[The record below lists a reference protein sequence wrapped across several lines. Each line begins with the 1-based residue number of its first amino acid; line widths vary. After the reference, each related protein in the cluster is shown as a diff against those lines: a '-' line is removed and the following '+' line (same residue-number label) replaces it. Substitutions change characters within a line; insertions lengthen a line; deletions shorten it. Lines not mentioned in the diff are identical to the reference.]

1 MIGCS
6 GRCELSGRHALV
18 LGICLLFA
26 AVDVHAQQ
34 CTRTVKADVVA
45 IDQAYFINRLGT
57 ARPGGLLFA
66 LRSDV
71 ESTDAA
77 NSALQP
83 GRVQLKSYKR
93 PRPFVLRANVGDC
106 VDIKFQNLLANNP
119 TDPVQPMTR
128 NVSLHITGMSLRESI
143 ASDGMW
149 VGQNPPG
156 ATGMSGDVAPG
167 ASITYKLYASAEGSF
182 LIYSQPGDF
191 NNFGT
196 QQLTM
201 GLFGALNVEPAGA
214 EWYRSQVTQSDLAMA
229 TNGSFPDGHPKINY
243 DAVYPPG
250 NPRAGKPILRML
262 DADNNVAHSDLTAV
276 ITGPHHGL
284 FPGDGGNNP
293 ILPNRNWP
301 FREVT
306 VHYHES
312 QDVVQAWAYF
322 YPQNS
327 AVTRR
332 REPSVHGVAQT
343 PDEGV
348 LSRRSVERLSLLPR
362 RSRSLPHPARR
373 RGGHARASPSRASVA
388 AFGHGPG
395 QQLSRQPVDRA
406 GCVVHARA
414 GVRRQRQSQPHRRR
428 LDLPLPLLSAL
439 RVRHV
444 GALPR
449 ARRLRSGHA
458 ARRRAARRIRR
469 ARASRSRDQD
479 RHADSRDRSAAEHA
493 DGAAAV
499 EGRDRRRKGEAR
511 RRRVPRL
518 SVLHPRH
525 PRTSRAAS
533 AAGLRRRSENE
544 RGVRRRS
551 AAPSDHGRGR
561 LQRTAHAHRLEQRPV
576 EHHRLPTAGRRH
588 AIGEAGD
595 VVLRTA
601 PASELHAKRRGAAV
615 QGERTAARSAT
626 RRAVRR
632 SGGRRRKRSGDR
644 GTALPRCRFTGRCRL
659 QQGGMALSAAA
670 HDGALAG
677 RERLRH
683 EQASAGAAVLP
694 RRGERRH

>member
-66 LRSDV
+66 LR
-71 ESTDAA
+71 
-77 NSALQP
+77 
-83 GRVQLKSYKR
+83 
-93 PRPFVLRANVGDC
+93 
-106 VDIKFQNLLANNP
+106 
-119 TDPVQPMTR
+119 
-128 NVSLHITGMSLRESI
+128 
-143 ASDGMW
+143 SDGMW

-262 DADNNVAHSDLTAV
+262 DADNNVAHSELTAV

-327 AVTRR
+327 GVTAHVPTVNAGSDSFAINYGLGGIAP
-332 REPSVHGVAQT
+332 EI
-343 PDEGV
+343 
-348 LSRRSVERLSLLPR
+348 LSN
-362 RSRSLPHPARR
+362 
-373 RGGHARASPSRASVA
+373 
-388 AFGHGPG
+388 
-395 QQLSRQPVDRA
+395 
-406 GCVVHARA
+406 
-414 GVRRQRQSQPHRRR
+414 
-428 LDLPLPLLSAL
+428 
-439 RVRHV
+439 
-444 GALPR
+444 
-449 ARRLRSGHA
+449 
-458 ARRRAARRIRR
+458 RIRIGP
-469 ARASRSRDQD
+469 S
-479 RHADSRDRSAAEHA
+479 ADCPECKFEEFFLSSWPQGDPGIVVDVPANAEVSTPCQFDA
-493 DGAAAV
+493 QFLG
-499 EGRDRRRKGEAR
+499 
-511 RRRVPRL
+511 
-518 SVLHPRH
+518 
-525 PRTSRAAS
+525 
-533 AAGLRRRSENE
+533 
-544 RGVRRRS
+544 
-551 AAPSDHGRGR
+551 APSLGGVS
-561 LQRTAHAHRLEQRPV
+561 RPCM
-576 EHHRLPTAGRRH
+576 ESRKLPTKAFYPDDPSNVYH
-588 AIGEAGD
+588 SYLGD
-595 VVLRTA
+595 HVRFRI
-601 PASELHAKRRGAAV
+601 LH
-615 QGERTAARSAT
+615 
-626 RRAVRR
+626 
-632 SGGRRRKRSGDR
+632 
-644 GTALPRCRFTGRCRL
+644 
-659 QQGGMALSAAA
+659 
-670 HDGALAG
+670 
-677 RERLRH
+677 
-683 EQASAGAAVLP
+683 AGAAVTHVHHHHAHQWLHSGTDQDSNYLDSQSIGPGASFTLELAYDGSGNRNLTAGDSIFHCHFYPHFAQGMWSMWRVHDTFEAGTELNAGIPANGARALP
-694 RRGERRH
+694 DGEIVAGTPVVAVVPRPAHAMAPLPPKR